1 MKAVLCTSLDGPDGL
16 VMSDLPTPKPTANQ
30 VIVRV
35 EAVGLNFMDTLI
47 TRGAYQD
54 KPDLPFSP
62 GGEVAGHVCEVERDV
77 VGFAVG
83 DRVSAYVGWGGAR
96 ELLAVDVERLVPI
109 PAAVGAEMAAGLNIT
124 YGTAMHGLLD
134 RATVQPAET
143 VVVLGASGGAGLA
156 AVEVATLIGARVI
169 AVGTSEAKLA
179 ACRDRGAEILV
190 ADRGD
195 GDLKVRLRD
204 VAEGNGP
211 DVIYDCVGGAFA
223 EQALRAL
230 AWGGRYLVVGF
241 AAGDIP
247 KLPMNIVLLK
257 GCDILGVS
265 WGQAT
270 QRSPATH
277 RAHMEMVFRWVESGR
292 LKPHV
297 HAVLPLDQAA
307 EAIQSIADRK
317 ITGKLIL
324 RP

>member
-16 VMSDLPTPKPTANQ
+16 VISDLPTPKPTANQ
-30 VIVRV
+30 VVVRV

-62 GGEVAGHVCEVERDV
+62 GGEVAGQIREVGRDV
-77 VGFAVG
+77 VGFTVG
-83 DRVSAYVGWGGAR
+83 ERVSAYVGWGGAR
-96 ELLAVDVERLVPI
+96 ELLAIDAEKLVPV
-109 PAAVGAEMAAGLNIT
+109 PTAVGIEMAAGLNIT
-124 YGTAMHGLLD
+124 YGTAMHGLLE
-134 RATVQPAET
+134 RASVQPAET

-190 ADRGD
+190 ADRGG
-195 GDLKVRLRD
+195 GDLKVQLRD
-204 VAEGNGP
+204 ITEGVGP
-211 DVIYDCVGGAFA
+211 NVIYDCIGAAFA

-270 QRSPATH
+270 RRSPATH
-277 RAHMEMVFRWVESGR
+277 RAHMETVFRWVESGR

-297 HAVLPLDQAA
+297 HAVLPLDRAS

-324 RP
+324 QP